1 MIGDWMRR
9 FNWRKFRRKGMRK
22 LFSKDE
28 KLLESNVGEIKT
40 VKSGESIKEIS
51 KEVLPEE

>member
-1 MIGDWMRR
+1 MRR
-9 FNWRKFRRKGMRK
+9 FNWRKFKRKGMRK

-28 KLLESNVGEIKT
+28 KLLESNVSEIKK

-51 KEVLPEE
+51 REVLPEE

>member
-1 MIGDWMRR
+1 MRR

-22 LFSKDE
+22 LSSKDE
-28 KLLESNVGEIKT
+28 RFLESKVSEIKNIR
-40 VKSGESIKEIS
+40 SGESIREIS

>member
-1 MIGDWMRR
+1 MRR

-28 KLLESNVGEIKT
+28 KLLESNVGEIKRAA
-40 VKSGESIKEIS
+40 VGGSIKDIS
-51 KEVLPEE
+51 REVLPEE

>member
-1 MIGDWMRR
+1 MRR

-28 KLLESNVGEIKT
+28 KLLESNVSEIKT
-40 VKSGESIKEIS
+40 ATSGGSIKEIS

>member
-1 MIGDWMRR
+1 MRR

-28 KLLESNVGEIKT
+28 KLLESNVGEIKA
-40 VKSGESIKEIS
+40 VRSGGSIKEIS
-51 KEVLPEE
+51 KEILPEE

>member
-1 MIGDWMRR
+1 MIGDSMRR

-28 KLLESNVGEIKT
+28 KLLESNVGEIKRAA
-40 VKSGESIKEIS
+40 VGGSIKDIS
-51 KEVLPEE
+51 REVLPEE